1 MKKVEIAC
9 CNIESV
15 INANDGGA
23 TRIELFENLTDGGC
37 TPSYGMIKKAKEVSK
52 IPVYVMIRPRGGN
65 FIYSA
70 HEMDIMKTDI
80 DICNQLNVDGIVF
93 GILDEFSEVDIDK
106 CKELLSLW
114 NNKSATFHR
123 AFDVTKDLEKSIN
136 TIIEL
141 GFERVLTSGGRNTA
155 IEGVRNIL
163 DLYKKYKDKISV
175 MAGSGITAE
184 NVHLFSELDEVHATC
199 KKIRN
204 GDEMF
209 GNYMISDKELVNEL
223 RLKFC
228 S

>member
-15 INANDGGA
+15 INANNGGA
-23 TRIELFENLTDGGC
+23 SRIELFENLTDGGC

-70 HEMDIMKTDI
+70 DEMDTMKTDI
-80 DICNQLNVDGIVF
+80 EICNQLNVDGIVF

-114 NNKSATFHR
+114 NNKLATFHR
-123 AFDVTKDLEKSIN
+123 ACDETKDLDKSIN

-155 IEGVRNIL
+155 IEGVWNIL
-163 DLYKKYKDKISV
+163 DLYKKYKDKISI

-184 NVHLFSELDEVHATC
+184 NVHLFSELDEIHSTC
-199 KKIRN
+199 KAVKKE
-204 GDEMF
+204 GGMF
-209 GNYMISDKELVNEL
+209 GNYMISDAELVKKL
-223 RLKFC
+223 KLKFC

>member
-9 CNIESV
+9 CNIVSV
-15 INANDGGA
+15 INANNGGA
-23 TRIELFENLTDGGC
+23 TRIELFENLLDGGC

-70 HEMDIMKTDI
+70 DEMDIMKTDI
-80 DICNQLNVDGIVF
+80 DICNKLKVDGIVF
-93 GILDEFSEVDIDK
+93 GILNENNEIDFDK

-114 NNKSATFHR
+114 NNKPATFHR
-123 AFDVTKDLEKSIN
+123 AFDMTSDLEKSIN

-141 GFERVLTSGGRNTA
+141 GFERVLTSGGKEKA
-155 IEGVRNIL
+155 IDGVWNIL
-163 DLYKKYKDKISV
+163 DLYKKCKDKISV

-204 GDEMF
+204 GDGMF
-209 GNYMISDKELVNEL
+209 ANYMISDAELVNEL